1 MNAEKLIGA
10 ETSLALV
17 GVVAGD
23 LIGTPTTERTLP
35 RPRRIVA
42 VLAFY
47 SILSLI
53 AATGAGPARVASA
66 AGGVAALT
74 SLVLGA
80 TGRTIIDLIQ
90 RLTGLLTSPGAGSP
104 SSAGAGFGSPSNPNP
119 SGSPGNAPPGYH
131 WTRGPN
137 GWVLIPNNPNRGG
150 AVTPAAGRVRS
161 PQPAGG
167 GVI

>member
-1 MNAEKLIGA
+1 MNADKLIGA
-10 ETSLALV
+10 EASLALV

-23 LIGTPTTERTLP
+23 LIGTPAQERTLP

-47 SILSLI
+47 SLLSLM
-53 AATGAGPARVASA
+53 AALGSGPARLASA
-66 AGGVAALT
+66 MGGVAALT

-80 TGRTIIDLIQ
+80 TGRTIVDLID
-90 RLTGLLTSPGAGSP
+90 RFTGLLTSPGAGSSP
-104 SSAGAGFGSPSNPNP
+104 SAGAGFGSPSNPNP
-119 SGSPGNAPPGYH
+119 AGSPGDAPPGYH

-137 GWVLIPNNPNRGG
+137 GWALIPNNPNRGG

-167 GVI
+167 FV